1 VLDAVGP
8 TSVIGPV
15 PTSTLPEPRRPVEE
29 GSTRASMSSQR
40 QQPPFTHRPAPAH
53 HSPPAA
59 ARAAARLRS
68 IGT

>member
-40 QQPPFTHRPAPAH
+40 QQPPFTHRPH